1 MYRAPK
7 RRLRVRSASGFQQ
20 QQADSQV
27 AAQHVDVLYWKI
39 LLCDDTLITDFIF
52 TSLLQSQYAPAD
64 LRCQ

>member
-27 AAQHVDVLYWKI
+27 AAQHVDVLYWEI
-39 LLCDDTLITDFIF
+39 LLCDDTFTTDFIF
-52 TSLLQSQYAPAD
+52 TSRLQLHYAPAVF
-64 LRCQ
+64 RCQ